1 LFKSWDRVKFANTYL
16 AGTILP
22 RIQLDFIPSLKSA
35 AHFAITAE
43 STPKT
48 PEEFVAA
55 GRAVQR
61 FWLMSA
67 KLNLGFQPEQTPV
80 IFSRYIDNDLQ
91 FTEDRKV
98 NENAAKGKVLFE
110 SILQDS
116 EKVVFLGRLG
126 RSKAPLSRSIRRP
139 LKELI
144 IND

>member
-1 LFKSWDRVKFANTYL
+1 ML
-16 AGTILP
+16 LP
-22 RIQLDFIPSLKSA
+22 LRSI
-35 AHFAITAE
+35 
-43 STPKT
+43 PKT

-61 FWLMSA
+61 FWLTSA

-80 IFSRYIDNDLQ
+80 IFSRYIDNNLQ

-98 NENAAKGKVLFE
+98 NANAAKGKALFE
-110 SILQDS
+110 SIMGQPD
-116 EKVVFLGRLG
+116 KVVFLGRLG

-139 LKELI
+139 LKELL